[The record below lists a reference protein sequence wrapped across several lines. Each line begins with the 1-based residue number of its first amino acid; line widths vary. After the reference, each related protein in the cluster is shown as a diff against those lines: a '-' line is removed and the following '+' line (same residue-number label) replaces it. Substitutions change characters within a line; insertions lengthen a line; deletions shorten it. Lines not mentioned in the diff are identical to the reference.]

1 MALDGDGLL
10 KSHVS
15 GDLVRGMGGGNS
27 ERRPQLRSIPPRGL
41 VKVATT
47 ATRRSSPSTAGR
59 SCEFPVVPSP
69 FANLIPCWAP
79 CYPSANSL
87 LSLAARRSMNR
98 LLAPSAPRPQCA
110 RRASAPRL
118 FGARAI
124 SRHFLSIE
132 NVLPKCR
139 NYAMVVCLD
148 QKRPTTAF
156 APLRSAPPALSP
168 ARRTP
173 RAAP

>member
-1 MALDGDGLL
+1 MSENQMALDGDGLL

-69 FANLIPCWAP
+69 FANLIPCCAP

-98 LLAPSAPRPQCA
+98 LLPPSAPPPHCA
-110 RRASAPRL
+110 RRPSAPRL
-118 FGARAI
+118 FGAPPI
-124 SRHFLSIE
+124 PRHFLSME
-132 NVLPKCR
+132 KQCPKSR
-139 NYAMVVCLD
+139 SQPFVASLHQN
-148 QKRPTTAF
+148 RPTPAF
-156 APLRSAPPALSP
+156 S
-168 ARRTP
+168 
-173 RAAP
+173 